1 MNAAPFAEG
10 PSLLRINKAL
20 AEAGVCS
27 RRAADE
33 LVRSGRVR
41 VNGRIVDTPGFQVC
55 PGDRLEVDGTI
66 LDRNLR
72 PEPCCLMLH
81 KPAGVVSTA
90 KDPQGRTTVL
100 DLVPPPWNNRRLYPA
115 GRLDFFSE
123 GLLLITD
130 DGELTHRL
138 IHPSRHLA
146 RVYHVLVR
154 EAVPPSVLKLFAGGM
169 TLAEGEHLAPVPTRV
184 LSAAERK
191 TRRPGGNPAPDAPGR
206 GIWLEMTLHQGLNRQ
221 IRRMCR
227 DAGLT
232 ILRLVRVAQGPL
244 RLGDLPSG
252 RVRPLA
258 SEELRALHAAAGL
271 SRKGA
276 ATTAPKPPHV
286 RRP

>member
-1 MNAAPFAEG
+1 MNAAPFEKG

-55 PGDRLEVDGTI
+55 PDDHLEVDGK
-66 LDRNLR
+66 LLERNLR

-100 DLVPPPWNNRRLYPA
+100 DLVPPPWNKRRLYPA

-138 IHPSRHLA
+138 IHPARHLP

-154 EAVPPSVLKLFAGGM
+154 EAVPPSVLKLFTRGM
-169 TLAEGEHLAPVPTRV
+169 TLAEGERLAPVPTRV
-184 LSAAERK
+184 LSVAERK
-191 TRRPGGNPAPDAPGR
+191 TRRPGDNPTPDAPGR
-206 GIWLEMTLHQGLNRQ
+206 GVWLEMILHQGLNRQ

-227 DAGLT
+227 DTGLT

-252 RVRPLA
+252 RIRPLA
-258 SEELRALHAAAGL
+258 PEELRALHAATGL
-271 SRKGA
+271 SRA
-276 ATTAPKPPHV
+276 ATPAPRPAHA